1 MNIKPQKWNQ
11 IVFNYTSSQVDL
23 FINGHLEKTFVF
35 NKDVD
40 NPTLPEYLPS
50 DVISV
55 GSTDGLDGAICN
67 IKYHYAPQ
75 SKGQIA
81 TSYNLLMKQNPPIN
95 IL

>member
-1 MNIKPQKWNQ
+1 
-11 IVFNYTSSQVDL
+11 VFNYTSSQADL

-35 NKDVD
+35 SGNE
-40 NPTLPEYLPS
+40 PTYSAS

-67 IKYHYAPQ
+67 IKYYAIPQ
-75 SKGQIA
+75 SMRQIA
-81 TSYNLLMKQNPPIN
+81 TSYNLLMNQNPPTN